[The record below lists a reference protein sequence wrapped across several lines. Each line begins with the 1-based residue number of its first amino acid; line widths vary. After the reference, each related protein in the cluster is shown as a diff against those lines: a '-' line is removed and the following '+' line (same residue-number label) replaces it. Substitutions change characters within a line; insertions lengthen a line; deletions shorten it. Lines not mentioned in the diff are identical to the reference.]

1 MIRWSVLRHV
11 GIFFLTSSIM
21 VLTLSS
27 SFVRSALLSSS
38 TFLSA
43 ALLSSSCF
51 LSLVSS
57 AVSWLFSRPF
67 SLVFLLLFIYWSHEL
82 WVA

>member
-27 SFVRSALLSSS
+27 SFVRSALPSSS

-57 AVSWLFSRPF
+57 AVTWLSFSTLQPCIFCYYLSIFWGRMN
-67 SLVFLLLFIYWSHEL
+67 Y
-82 WVA
+82 